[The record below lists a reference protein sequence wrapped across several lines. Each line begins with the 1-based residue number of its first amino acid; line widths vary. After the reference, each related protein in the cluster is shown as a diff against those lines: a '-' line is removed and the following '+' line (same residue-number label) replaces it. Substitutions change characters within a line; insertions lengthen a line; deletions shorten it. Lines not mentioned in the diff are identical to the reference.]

1 MGCGMTCSLRLSTI
15 SNLSTTSLFHSRL
28 DTIMNL
34 LPGRAKAASAEPNDE
49 AIRRTH
55 DYLRCVPLQR
65 GCSALMQL
73 CACAQPA

>member
-1 MGCGMTCSLRLSTI
+1 MPPPLFHFEKEPLLEQCYGWQLSCSLLTPLAAAPPAPLR
-15 SNLSTTSLFHSRL
+15 SRL

-55 DYLRCVPLQR
+55 DYLR
-65 GCSALMQL
+65 
-73 CACAQPA
+73 